1 MLLPPAMG
9 DGPLSARLPS
19 LPAPREGGPNLTD
32 QVPGHANWVKS
43 ASLLVGRMAV
53 CLKLLHVGTEVSF
66 LPFEFKSSGPLSLGK
81 PINSYF
87 VDISTSSHFFKPSRV
102 WQILGLT

>member
-9 DGPLSARLPS
+9 EGPLSARLPS

-53 CLKLLHVGTEVSF
+53 CSKLLHVGTEVLFS
-66 LPFEFKSSGPLSLGK
+66 LLSLKAVAHFLLGSQSTHILLAFPLPPISLSLPECGK
-81 PINSYF
+81 F
-87 VDISTSSHFFKPSRV
+87 
-102 WQILGLT
+102 